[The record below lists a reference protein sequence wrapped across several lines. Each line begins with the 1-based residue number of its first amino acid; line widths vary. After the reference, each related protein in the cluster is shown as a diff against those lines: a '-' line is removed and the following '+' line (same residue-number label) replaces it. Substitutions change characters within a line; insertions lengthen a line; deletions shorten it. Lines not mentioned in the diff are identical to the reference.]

1 MKSIH
6 KPPTNYSCARC
17 EEMSNARHNM
27 NIHSISH
34 GQELNI
40 GCETCGYERKANVN
54 IKKHRQSHD
63 RILLTH
69 VQNVSN
75 KLKPLSNH
83 KVATGCTTEG
93 EGILG
98 SVENQTAS
106 EEDGE
111 FDILCSMY
119 Y

>member
-40 GCETCGYERKANVN
+40 GCETCGYERKVNVN

-63 RILLTH
+63 RKLLTH

-75 KLKPLSNH
+75 KLKPQVFYTELSSFDTRLMS
-83 KVATGCTTEG
+83 KITTNANR
-93 EGILG
+93 L
-98 SVENQTAS
+98 
-106 EEDGE
+106 D
-111 FDILCSMY
+111 
-119 Y
+119 